1 MKRKINYTSPIWFDT
16 MLILLASVAGSIDVM
31 SYYRLD
37 HVFTANMTGN
47 TILLGLSIG
56 QGKLASSLH
65 SLGALAGFFAGAF
78 AGALIV
84 ENKKKG
90 WSYYITLSVGIECFI
105 IFILVLI
112 WFEESTPLDNTVLYV
127 SILLSAIAMG
137 MQSATIRHL
146 NIPGVVTTFITGTI
160 TSIGMSAVSGL
171 RNGFKK
177 NVKDGF
183 PQLRVTKNLE
193 QRIELQILVFLAY
206 GLTAVFTGWIE
217 YHGATLLPVLPLVL
231 ILCVLAICI
240 MQPQNSHFEE
250 TNSNMLIEQ
259 QREK

>member
-1 MKRKINYTSPIWFDT
+1 MKSRIHYTSSVWFDL
-16 MLILLASVAGSIDVM
+16 MLILMASVAGSIDVM
-31 SYYRLD
+31 SYYRLG

-65 SLGALAGFFAGAF
+65 SLAALAGFFSGAL

-105 IFILVLI
+105 IFILALI
-112 WFEESTPLDNTVLYV
+112 WFEESTPLQNSTLYV
-127 SILLSAIAMG
+127 SILLSAVAMG
-137 MQSATIRHL
+137 IQSATIRHL

-171 RNGFKK
+171 RNGFKRK
-177 NVKDGF
+177 VKDGL
-183 PQLRVTKNLE
+183 PQLPVIKNLE
-193 QRIELQILVFLAY
+193 QRIELQVMVFFAY

-217 YHGATLLPVLPLVL
+217 YHGATLLPVLPLIL
-231 ILCVLAICI
+231 ILSVLVICV
-240 MQPQNSHFEE
+240 MRPQNPHFEASQ
-250 TNSNMLIEQ
+250 NNY
-259 QREK
+259 R

>member
-1 MKRKINYTSPIWFDT
+1 M
-16 MLILLASVAGSIDVM
+16 ASVAGSIGVM
-31 SYYRLD
+31 SYYRLG

-65 SLGALAGFFAGAF
+65 SLAALAGFFSGAL

-105 IFILVLI
+105 IFILALI
-112 WFEESTPLDNTVLYV
+112 WFEESTPLQNSTLYI
-127 SILLSAIAMG
+127 SILLSAVAMG
-137 MQSATIRHL
+137 IQSATIRHL

-171 RNGFKK
+171 RNGFKRK
-177 NVKDGF
+177 VKDGL
-183 PQLRVTKNLE
+183 PQLPVIKNLE
-193 QRIELQILVFLAY
+193 QRIELQVMVFFAY

-217 YHGATLLPVLPLVL
+217 YHGATLLPVLPLIL
-231 ILCVLAICI
+231 ILSVLVICV
-240 MQPQNSHFEE
+240 MRPQNPHFEASQ
-250 TNSNMLIEQ
+250 NNY
-259 QREK
+259 R

>member
-1 MKRKINYTSPIWFDT
+1 MKNKIHYTTSVWFDI
-16 MLILLASVAGSIDVM
+16 MLLLLACVAGSIDVM

-177 NVKDGF
+177 KVKDGF

>member
-1 MKRKINYTSPIWFDT
+1 MKNKIHYTTSVWFDI
-16 MLILLASVAGSIDVM
+16 MLLLLACVAGSIDVM

-56 QGKLASSLH
+56 QGKLASSMH
-65 SLGALAGFFAGAF
+65 SLAALAGFFTGAF

-90 WSYYITLSVGIECFI
+90 WSYYITLSVAIECFI
-105 IFILVLI
+105 IFILALI
-112 WFEESTPLDNTVLYV
+112 WFENSTSLQNSVLYI

-137 MQSATIRHL
+137 IQSATIRHL

-177 NVKDGF
+177 KVKNGL
-183 PQLRVTKNLE
+183 PQLPVTKNLE
-193 QRIELQILVFLAY
+193 QRIELQTMVFSAY

-217 YHGATLLPVLPLVL
+217 YRGATLLPLLPLVL
-231 ILCVLAICI
+231 ILFVLVICI
-240 MQPQNSHFEE
+240 MRPQNPHFDANRKTLATDKE
-250 TNSNMLIEQ
+250 I
-259 QREK
+259 K

>member
-1 MKRKINYTSPIWFDT
+1 MKNKIHYTTSVWFDI
-16 MLILLASVAGSIDVM
+16 MLLLLACVAGSIDVM
-31 SYYRLD
+31 SYFRLE

-65 SLGALAGFFAGAF
+65 SLAALAGFIAGAF

-105 IFILVLI
+105 IFILALI
-112 WFEESTPLDNTVLYV
+112 WFEESTPLDNTILYI
-127 SILLSAIAMG
+127 SILISAIAMG
-137 MQSATIRHL
+137 IQSATIRHL

-177 NVKDGF
+177 KVKNGL
-183 PQLRVTKNLE
+183 PQLPVTKNLE
-193 QRIELQILVFLAY
+193 QRIELQILVFLSY

-231 ILCVLAICI
+231 ILCVLVICI
-240 MQPQNSHFEE
+240 MQPTNPHFEE
-250 TNSNMLIEQ
+250 TNKII
-259 QREK
+259 

>member
-1 MKRKINYTSPIWFDT
+1 M
-16 MLILLASVAGSIDVM
+16 ASVAGSIDVM
-31 SYYRLD
+31 SYYRLG

-65 SLGALAGFFAGAF
+65 SLAALAGFFSGAL

-105 IFILVLI
+105 IFILALI
-112 WFEESTPLDNTVLYV
+112 WFEESTPLQNSTLYI
-127 SILLSAIAMG
+127 SILLSAVAMG
-137 MQSATIRHL
+137 IQSATIRHL

-171 RNGFKK
+171 RNGFKRK
-177 NVKDGF
+177 VKDGL
-183 PQLRVTKNLE
+183 PQLPVIKNLE
-193 QRIELQILVFLAY
+193 QRIELQVMVFFAY

-217 YHGATLLPVLPLVL
+217 YHGATLLPVLPLIL
-231 ILCVLAICI
+231 ILSVLVICV
-240 MQPQNSHFEE
+240 MRPQNPHFEASQ
-250 TNSNMLIEQ
+250 NNY
-259 QREK
+259 R

>member
-1 MKRKINYTSPIWFDT
+1 MKSRIHYTSSVWFDL
-16 MLILLASVAGSIDVM
+16 MLILMASVAGSIDVM
-31 SYYRLD
+31 SYYRLG

-65 SLGALAGFFAGAF
+65 SLAALAGFFSGAL

-105 IFILVLI
+105 IFILALI
-112 WFEESTPLDNTVLYV
+112 WFEESTPLQNSTLYT
-127 SILLSAIAMG
+127 SILLSAVAMG
-137 MQSATIRHL
+137 IQSATIRHL

-171 RNGFKK
+171 RNGFKRK
-177 NVKDGF
+177 VKDGL
-183 PQLRVTKNLE
+183 PQLPVIKNLE
-193 QRIELQILVFLAY
+193 QRIELQVMVFFAY

-217 YHGATLLPVLPLVL
+217 YHGATLLPVLPLIL
-231 ILCVLAICI
+231 ILSVLVICV
-240 MQPQNSHFEE
+240 MRPQNPHFEASQ
-250 TNSNMLIEQ
+250 NNY
-259 QREK
+259 R

>member
-1 MKRKINYTSPIWFDT
+1 MKRKIQSSVWFDV
-16 MLILLASVAGSIDVM
+16 MLILMASVAGSIDVM
-31 SYYRLD
+31 SYYRLE

-56 QGKLASSLH
+56 QGKLASSMH
-65 SLGALAGFFAGAF
+65 SLAALAGFFTGAF
-78 AGALIV
+78 VGALIM

-90 WSYYITLSVGIECFI
+90 WSYYITLSVGLELFI
-105 IFILVLI
+105 IFILALI
-112 WFEESTPLDNTVLYV
+112 WFEESTPLQNSILYV

-137 MQSATIRHL
+137 IQSATIRHL

-177 NVKDGF
+177 KVKNGL
-183 PQLRVTKNLE
+183 PQLPVTKSLE
-193 QRIELQILVFLAY
+193 QRIELQIMVFLAY

-217 YHGATLLPVLPLVL
+217 YHGDTLLPVLPLIL
-231 ILCVLAICI
+231 ILFVLVICI
-240 MQPQNSHFEE
+240 MQPQNPHVEAE
-250 TNSNMLIEQ
+250 QIREQ
-259 QREK
+259 QTNK